1 MNLRQGLLCV
11 TLLAALSAHAMDGS
25 ITKEEFDQIVVNP
38 FKATSAKNGTVVEV
52 HLKADGSVVAR
63 QGYNDVG
70 TWRRDGDAGYC
81 VRWNKQRFDD
91 RCSTFVKREGK
102 LALNSPTGE
111 LTWWVEPLP
120 K

>member
-11 TLLAALSAHAMDGS
+11 TMLAALSAHAMDGA

-70 TWRRDGDAGYC
+70 TWRRDGDAGY
-81 VRWNKQRFDD
+81 WFGGTSN
-91 RCSTFVKREGK
+91 
-102 LALNSPTGE
+102 ALMI
-111 LTWWVEPLP
+111 VARPL
-120 K
+120 

>member
-1 MNLRQGLLCV
+1 MNLSHGLLCV
-11 TLLAALSAHAMDGS
+11 TMLAAFSAHATDGA
-25 ITKEEFDQIVVNP
+25 ITKQEFDQIVVNP
-38 FKATSAKNGTVVEV
+38 FKATHAKNGTVVEV

-70 TWRRDGDAGYC
+70 TWRREGDAGYC

-91 RCSTFVKREGK
+91 RCSTFVRREGK
-102 LALNSPTGE
+102 LALNAPNGE
-111 LTWWVEPLP
+111 LTWWVESQP